1 MASNA
6 ARAGETYLNRLSDD
20 SGSLFFVAWCV
31 DVFHCVG
38 VLIMKFDRYI
48 LAVLCCQIPLK
59 DAFFYKKTD

>member
-20 SGSLFFVAWCV
+20 SGSLFFVGWCV
-31 DVFHCVG
+31 DVFHCVD

-59 DAFFYKKTD
+59 DAFFL

>member
-1 MASNA
+1 MIQA
-6 ARAGETYLNRLSDD
+6 ACF
-20 SGSLFFVAWCV
+20 SLVGVLMFFIGWCV